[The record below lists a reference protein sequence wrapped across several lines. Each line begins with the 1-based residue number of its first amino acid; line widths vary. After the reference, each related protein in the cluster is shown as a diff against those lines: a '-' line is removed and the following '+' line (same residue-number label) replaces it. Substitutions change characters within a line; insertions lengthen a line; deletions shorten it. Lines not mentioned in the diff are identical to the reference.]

1 MSSPDRSAS
10 GEPRLDR
17 THVGRPIPHESA
29 ALHVTGA
36 ALYTDDLGPRFVNL
50 LHGWPAC
57 APHAHAYLTR
67 VDVSA
72 ARATPG
78 VVLVLTAD
86 DVTGENDTGASRKDE
101 PLFPRPPEG
110 GKTAWGEILYHSM
123 PIAWVIA
130 DSVEAAKLGASRVIA
145 EYQPLPAILTVSD
158 AERSGSFHTEIERIR
173 RGEPECA
180 IHAAA
185 HRLTGSVDIG
195 GQEHF
200 YLETH
205 ATIALVDEAG
215 SVLVHAST
223 QHPTETQDIV
233 ARVCGLSKSQ
243 VIVQQLRMGGGFG
256 GKETQANPY
265 ASIAALSAI
274 KTGRPTRV
282 RLDRMRDFQLSGKR
296 HPFRATFEVGFD
308 AHGKI
313 EGVLMDLVSDGG
325 FSLDLSFPVL
335 GRAMFH
341 ADNAYFLP
349 NIQVSGRAAKTHKCS
364 NTAFRGF
371 GGPQGMV
378 AIEEVLDAVARSL
391 GLPPH
396 TVRERNLYAQGD
408 STHYEQPVDDAERIH
423 RIWSELKR
431 ESDFD
436 RRLSAIEDLN
446 SHSPMLKRG
455 LAITPVKFGISFTAK
470 YYNQAGALVLLYKDG
485 SVHVNHGGT
494 EMGQGLYTKTLQ
506 IAADALGIELEAVR
520 VMPTRTDKVPNTSA
534 TAASAGTDLNGA
546 AVKNACETLRERL
559 ADVAGRMLGAPPG
572 DVVFHRGVVH
582 VLGKREKAVTFA
594 DVCDRAYHDRVQLWA
609 SGFYKTPL
617 IHWDQKAGRG
627 RPFYYFAWGAA
638 VTEVEVDGYTGM
650 YAITRVDILHDAGS
664 SISPLVDLGQVEGGF
679 AQGAGWLT
687 QEELVWDAA
696 GVLKTSNASTYKLP
710 SLGECPPVFN
720 ARLLERA
727 AQPGVV
733 HGSKAVGEPPLM
745 LAISVREAIRAA
757 VAAFAPKSRLAP
769 VALACP
775 STAEHVYWA
784 IETVRATQAETTEEH
799 SAIAERS

>member
-1 MSSPDRSAS
+1 MS
-10 GEPRLDR
+10 EQR
-17 THVGRPIPHESA
+17 THVGKPIPHESA
-29 ALHVTGA
+29 AVHVTGA
-36 ALYTDDLGPRFVNL
+36 ALYTDDLGARFVDL

-57 APHAHAYLTR
+57 APHAHAYLTKL
-67 VDVSA
+67 DVSA
-72 ARATPG
+72 ALATPG
-78 VVLVLTAD
+78 VVTVLTAA
-86 DVTGENDTGASRKDE
+86 DVTGENDTGPSRRDE
-101 PLFPRPPEG
+101 PLFPRPPAGES
-110 GKTAWGEILYHSM
+110 TAWGEILYHSM
-123 PIAWVIA
+123 PIAWVMA
-130 DSVEAAKLGASRVIA
+130 DSLEAAKLGASRVIA
-145 EYQPLPAILTVSD
+145 EYEPLPAILTISD
-158 AERSGSFHTEIERIR
+158 AVRAGSFHTEIERIR
-173 RGEPECA
+173 RGEPERA
-180 IHAAA
+180 IQSAA
-185 HRLTGSVDIG
+185 HRVTGTVDIG

-205 ATIALVDEAG
+205 ATIAVVDESG
-215 SVLVHAST
+215 SLLVHCST

-233 ARVCGLSKSQ
+233 ARVCGLAKSQ

-265 ASIAALSAI
+265 ASVAALAAI

-296 HPFRATFEVGFD
+296 HPFRASFEVGFD
-308 AHGKI
+308 AQGKI

-325 FSLDLSFPVL
+325 YSLDLSFPVL

-341 ADNAYFLP
+341 SDNAYFLP
-349 NIQVSGRAAKTHKCS
+349 NVQVSGRAAKTHKCS

-391 GLPPH
+391 GLSPH
-396 TVRERNLYAQGD
+396 VVRERNLYGPTHT
-408 STHYEQPVDDAERIH
+408 THYEQAVDDAERIH
-423 RIWSELKR
+423 RIWSELKS

-436 RRLSAIEDLN
+436 RRLAAIEDVN
-446 SHSPMLKRG
+446 AHSPMLKRG
-455 LAITPVKFGISFTAK
+455 IAITPVKFGISFTAK
-470 YYNQAGALVLLYKDG
+470 YYNQAGALVLVYKDG
-485 SVHVNHGGT
+485 SVQVSHGGT

-506 IAADALGIELEAVR
+506 IAADALGVELEAVR

-534 TAASAGTDLNGA
+534 TAASAGADLNGA

-559 ADVAGRMLGAPPG
+559 AEVAGRAFSAPPG
-572 DVVFHRGVVH
+572 DIVFRRGVVH
-582 VLGKREKAVTFA
+582 VVGKPDKTIAFGEL
-594 DVCDRAYHDRVQLWA
+594 CDRAYHERVQLWA

-650 YAITRVDILHDAGS
+650 YAIRRVDLVHDVGDS
-664 SISPLVDLGQVEGGF
+664 LSPLIDLGQVEGGF

-696 GVLKTSNASTYKLP
+696 GALKTSNASTYKLP
-710 SLGECPPVFN
+710 SLGECPPVFR

-733 HGSKAVGEPPLM
+733 YGSKAVGEPPLM

-757 VAAFAPKSRLAP
+757 VAAFASRSRRAP
-769 VALACP
+769 IALACP

-784 IETVRATQAETTEEH
+784 IEAVRASHAETTDEH
-799 SAIAERS
+799 AAPRV